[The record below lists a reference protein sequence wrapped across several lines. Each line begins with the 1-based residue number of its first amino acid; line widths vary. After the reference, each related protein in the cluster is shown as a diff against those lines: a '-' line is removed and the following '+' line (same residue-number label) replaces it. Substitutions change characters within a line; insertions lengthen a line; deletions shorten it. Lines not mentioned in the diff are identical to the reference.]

1 MAYEIHQIGGID
13 EDQRGTLV
21 DAGVTTTGELLVA
34 CSTEESR
41 RDLALQTGIEE
52 ASLLRWARL
61 ADLMRVSGV
70 GYQYAELLDAAG
82 IVALEALRSQDPD
95 ELAEQLAVINR
106 KFKFARTCPGPVVLA
121 RWIAQAR
128 RMRPL
133 LEHDHEP

>member
-13 EDQRGTLV
+13 DQQRGTLV
-21 DAGVTTTGELLVA
+21 SAGVTTTGELLVA
-34 CSTEESR
+34 CSTSDSR
-41 RDLALQTGIEE
+41 RTLAARTGIDEI
-52 ASLLRWARL
+52 ALLRWARL

-82 IVALEALRSQDPD
+82 IFALEALRSEDPD
-95 ELAEQLAVINR
+95 QLAERLAEINGKTR
-106 KFKFARTCPGPVVLA
+106 YARTCPGPVVLA